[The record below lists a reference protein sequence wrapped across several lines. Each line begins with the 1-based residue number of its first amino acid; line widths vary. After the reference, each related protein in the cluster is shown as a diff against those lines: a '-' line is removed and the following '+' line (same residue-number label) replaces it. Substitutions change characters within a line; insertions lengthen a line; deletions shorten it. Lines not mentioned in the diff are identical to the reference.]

1 MKGFQMLKGLLF
13 AVVRGADEVPAAG
26 SAPEGDLKKT
36 LDDALNQ
43 IAELRKA
50 GDDDVKEKLKDK
62 AYRSKVKEMMKE
74 WDDEDDDDDDDKDG
88 KGEGKGKDGK
98 GAVKKSLDAVL
109 DGNGEIVDAV
119 PVLKAFADTLEVV
132 STELS
137 VIKKSLAAI
146 SAAATE
152 TAAFNKSVATVV
164 ETEAALIKSLEGKID
179 AFGKAPQP
187 VKGVVRSADILNKAF
202 GANGDTPPAEDRI
215 PIPVLR
221 EVMIKSVTSGEIPG
235 IVLSRWESNNYNQAM
250 IPADAMAVIKSKIGA
265 K

>member
-74 WDDEDDDDDDDKDG
+74 WDDEDDDDDPDKD

-132 STELS
+132 SAEMS
-137 VIKKSLAAI
+137 AIKKSLAAM
-146 SAAATE
+146 STAATE
-152 TAAFNKSVATVV
+152 TAAFNKSVVTVV
-164 ETEAALIKSLEGKID
+164 ETEAALIKSLEAKID

-187 VKGVVRSADILNKAF
+187 VKGVVRPADILNKAF

-221 EVMIKSVTSGEIPG
+221 DAMIKSVTSGEVPG